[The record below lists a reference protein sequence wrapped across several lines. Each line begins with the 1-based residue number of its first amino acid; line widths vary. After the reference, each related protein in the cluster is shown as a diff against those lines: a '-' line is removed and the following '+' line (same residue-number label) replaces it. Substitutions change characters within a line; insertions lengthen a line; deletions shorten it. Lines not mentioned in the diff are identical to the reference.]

1 MMQMDLLFVS
11 VSQMP
16 FLTSSPE
23 VPGGVEGAFV
33 HHWSKVL

>member
-1 MMQMDLLFVS
+1 MQVNMLFVS

-23 VPGGVEGAFV
+23 VPGGMGGAFV